1 MSGKVFIDSNIVIYA
16 IGQASSKAH
25 LAAPLFVGL
34 PTISTQV
41 ISETVNV
48 VTRRLGMAVSDIRR
62 LVAWLESTCAV
73 EIITL
78 ASIHLAQDVRERNG
92 FSWYDSLIIAS
103 ALEADCGQLF
113 SEDMQH
119 GQVISD
125 RLTIVNPFLQLL

>member
-1 MSGKVFIDSNIVIYA
+1 MPGKVFIDSNIVIYA
-16 IGQASSKAH
+16 IGQASTKAH
-25 LAAPLFVGL
+25 LAAPLFVEL

-48 VTRRLGMAVSDIRR
+48 ASRRLGMRVAEIRR
-62 LVAWLESTCAV
+62 LVTWLESTCEI

-78 ASIHLAQDVRERNG
+78 ASIHLAQDVRERYG
-92 FSWYDSLIIAS
+92 FSWYDSLIVAA
-103 ALEADCGQLF
+103 ALEANCSQLF

-125 RLTIVNPFLQLL
+125 RLAIVNPFI

>member
-1 MSGKVFIDSNIVIYA
+1 MPGK
-16 IGQASSKAH
+16 
-25 LAAPLFVGL
+25 
-34 PTISTQV
+34 V

-48 VTRRLGMAVSDIRR
+48 ASRRLGMGAADIRR

-78 ASIHLAQDVRERNG
+78 ATIHLAQDVRERYG
-92 FSWYDSLIIAS
+92 FSWYDSLIVAS
-103 ALEADCGQLF
+103 ALEASCSQLF

-125 RLTIVNPFLQLL
+125 RVAIVNPFI